1 MSQKHQIVYL
11 NEHLTK
17 HQTYIDIGRMGFE
30 SPFLGTILLVFS
42 TAALYFIGLRSLN
55 PINCLFIYFE
65 SISKF
70 SGHPSSQV
78 HHALSLFEHL
88 DRQP

>member
-30 SPFLGTILLVFS
+30 SPFLGTNHNLGVLKDLLYQPFNPEIPWVRC
-42 TAALYFIGLRSLN
+42 ALVTPY
-55 PINCLFIYFE
+55 E
-65 SISKF
+65 
-70 SGHPSSQV
+70 
-78 HHALSLFEHL
+78 A
-88 DRQP
+88 